1 MVCYEPPRI
10 LEAFLIPDPPP
21 KATQRDIYGFT
32 ISFCISHAVRLEGYM
47 SLVDHALAEC
57 EVCVWKVR
65 QSFEEDLCGDCRLE
79 ESWIE
84 LIAAREKK
92 KSSEL
97 LTNEVFICIR
107 KRCILSKIL

>member
-1 MVCYEPPRI
+1 
-10 LEAFLIPDPPP
+10 
-21 KATQRDIYGFT
+21 
-32 ISFCISHAVRLEGYM
+32 M